1 MNQDEWRILDINHDE
16 NMVVLVSSTT
26 PTVKRYGVP
35 NRIEWAEV
43 DGEHLRVYCE
53 VLAAWEIKIA
63 DGARRKLN
71 HQGAS

>member
-1 MNQDEWRILDINHDE
+1 MDQDKWRVLDINHDE

-43 DGEHLRVYCE
+43 DGGHLRVYCE
-53 VLAAWEIKIA
+53 ALVAWEIRIA
-63 DGARRKLN
+63 DGARRKLK
-71 HQGAS
+71 SL